1 MMILVELT
9 EDGGQKKLLQ
19 VDDDDDATIPRLLN
33 VAKSKFRKKY
43 QHILFDNQWVRTE
56 EDLQAC
62 IVHAKERK
70 EPLALKVSNRTPT
83 DDEPFRIRSSQ
94 TSALFYVIG
103 DPLLTED
110 NALTQLKNTAEL
122 QGVVAAIGMPDLHAG
137 KGIPIGAVVL
147 TTEDCAYPQL
157 VDNDIGCGMSFV
169 ETTLVRGRLTHN
181 KLSSLAKSIDSID
194 GPCGSVEDVREMCL
208 EPTNWGPH
216 ELEPLPP
223 LDDYHYSNLGTI
235 GGGNH
240 FAELME
246 FDEIHDADTIQAHDI
261 DTSKVHLL
269 VHSGSR
275 SLGSYYL
282 RQFCD
287 AAAHEEDRPK
297 HGHYGVS
304 TRSPL
309 FQTYLENHNVALN
322 FAARNRKLI
331 AERLLQQL
339 TPSTN
344 NELDCK
350 IDIFHNFLE
359 HIEFDSMDAMEA
371 MANVGP
377 FPRTIPSP
385 SDGVTSEKRQVGWIH
400 RKGATPTTKSPL
412 LVIPGSRGTHSYLVQ
427 VNPDLSHAS
436 GYSLAHGAG
445 RCMPRSKA
453 LKLHKSRYP
462 DTQQLLQTDF
472 GGVVICDKQELV
484 YEEAP
489 GSYKDIDTVIRCLS
503 EDVTSDGRGLVRVLA
518 TLRPLLTYKYKNPYD
533 HK

>member
-1 MMILVELT
+1 MILVELT
-9 EDGGQKKLLQ
+9 DDGGQQKLLQ
-19 VDDDDDATIPRLLN
+19 IDDHDATISRLLN
-33 VAKSKFRKKY
+33 GAKSKFRKKY
-43 QHILFDNQWVRTE
+43 RFLLFEDQWVRTK
-56 EDLQAC
+56 EDLQAV
-62 IVHAKERK
+62 IAHQEERNK
-70 EPLALKVSNRTPT
+70 PLALKVTNRTPPA
-83 DDEPFRIRSSQ
+83 DNEPFRI
-94 TSALFYVIG
+94 SARPRALYYVIG
-103 DPLLTED
+103 DPLSTED
-110 NALTQLKNTAEL
+110 NALVQLRNAAEL
-122 QGVVAAIGMPDLHAG
+122 SGVVAAIGMPDLHAG
-137 KGIPIGAVVL
+137 KGIPIGAVVI
-147 TTEDCAYPQL
+147 TTENCAYPQL

-169 ETTLVRGRLTHN
+169 ETTLVRGKLTHN
-181 KLSSLAKSIDSID
+181 KLSSLAKGIDSID
-194 GPCGSVEDVREMCL
+194 GPYGSTELVQEMCL
-208 EPTNWGPH
+208 QSTQWGPH
-216 ELEPLPP
+216 ELDPLPP
-223 LDDYHYSNLGTI
+223 LDDYHYANLGTI

-246 FDEIHDADTIQAHDI
+246 FDTIHDAETIQDHGI
-261 DTSKVHLL
+261 DTNKVHLL

-304 TRSPL
+304 TQSHL
-309 FQTYLENHNVALN
+309 FQTYLENHNTALN

-331 AERLLQQL
+331 AERILRQL
-339 TPSTN
+339 TPASN
-344 NELDCK
+344 DELECK

-359 HIEFDSMDAMEA
+359 RVEYDSIETMEA
-371 MANVGP
+371 MAKDGT
-377 FPRTIPSP
+377 FPRTISSSQDAPK
-385 SDGVTSEKRQVGWIH
+385 EKQQVAGWIH
-400 RKGATPTTKSPL
+400 RKGATPMTKSPL

-427 VNPDLSHAS
+427 VNSDAAHAS

-453 LKLHKSRYP
+453 LKLHKDRYP

-489 GSYKDIDTVIRCLS
+489 GSYKDIDTVIRSLS
-503 EDVTSDGRGLVRVLA
+503 EDVCTSDGSGLVRILA
-518 TLRPLLTYKYKNPYD
+518 TLRPLLTYKYKNPYE